1 MTLPLA
7 DLRREYTRASLDAS
21 DVSHDPFAQFSLWM
35 DQALKAGVAEGT
47 AMSLSTV
54 KADGRPA
61 SRIVL
66 LKGFDHQG
74 LVFYTNYDSAKGR
87 ELLEHP
93 FAAALLYWT
102 ELERQV
108 RIEGRIERVSAAESD
123 AYYAIRPLGS
133 RIGAWASPQSE
144 VVPDRASLEQ
154 RFSEAEARHG
164 EAPPR
169 PAHWGG
175 YRLVPDRFEFW
186 QGRPNRLHDRI
197 VYRTAGGQWQIER
210 LAP

>member
-21 DVSHDPFAQFSLWM
+21 DVAPAPFAQFALWM

-47 AMSLSTV
+47 AMSISTV
-54 KADGRPA
+54 SAAGRPA

-66 LKGFDHQG
+66 LKGFDDQG
-74 LVFYTNYDSAKGR
+74 LVFYTNYESAKGR
-87 ELLEHP
+87 ELAANP
-93 FAAALLYWT
+93 FAAALLFWP

-108 RIEGRIERVSAAESD
+108 RVEGRVDRVSEAESD
-123 AYYAIRPLGS
+123 AYFGIRPAGS
-133 RIGAWASPQSE
+133 QIGAWASPQSA
-144 VVPDRASLEQ
+144 VVPDRADLER
-154 RFSEAEARHG
+154 RFSQAQAVHG
-164 EAPPR
+164 EHPAR

-175 YRLVPDRFEFW
+175 YRLAPERFEFW

-197 VYRTAGGQWQIER
+197 VYRIEEGRWLIER